1 MAAAE
6 TLETLLHL
14 GVLLKDVYV
23 RAAAASGG
31 TQSWTEVMN
40 SKAFKEVEGFID
52 ESLSHL
58 SGGEIQSAIVAVQA
72 KQKALRK
79 GRPLQHLSVD
89 VLKQYSDLLDAEHL
103 LVHRQ
108 LRHVA
113 KTPDFFEWF
122 VKEALPTLTSIAK
135 VVVPL
140 LL

>member
-23 RAAAASGG
+23 KASAAAGG
-31 TQSWTEVMN
+31 NQSWTDVMN
-40 SKAFKEVEGFID
+40 SKAFKEVEQFID
-52 ESLSHL
+52 QSLAHL
-58 SGGEIQSAIVAVQA
+58 SGTEIQNALLAVQS
-72 KQKALRK
+72 KQKAIRK
-79 GRPLQHLSVD
+79 GRPLQHMSVD
-89 VLKQYSDLLDAEHL
+89 EIKQYSDLLDAEHL

-108 LRHVA
+108 LAHVA
-113 KTPDFFEWF
+113 KTPDFFAWF